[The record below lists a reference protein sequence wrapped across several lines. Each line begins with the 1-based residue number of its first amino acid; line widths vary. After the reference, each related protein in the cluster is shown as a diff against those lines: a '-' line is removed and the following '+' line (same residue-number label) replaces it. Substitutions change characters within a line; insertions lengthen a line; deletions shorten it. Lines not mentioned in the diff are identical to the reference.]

1 MNWMLPLETLPG
13 WPEAADVS
21 YSQLLFLILIA
32 PLAVGVVVS
41 LLAWTPKLA
50 ARFRGEEPAAG
61 TEVAR
66 REQAPSPEHAA

>member
-13 WPEAADVS
+13 WPEAPHMSDFH
-21 YSQLLFLILIA
+21 LLFLILIA
-32 PLAVGVVVS
+32 PLAVAVVVS
-41 LLAWTPKLA
+41 VLAWTPKLA
-50 ARFRGEEPAAG
+50 ARFRGEETTDG